1 MIEGSYFQQP
11 ASTLLGASTF
21 MPVVLKIDPHRKVVY
36 SAFYGK
42 VTDAELLGH
51 GKAISSD
58 PDFNPGFSEIVD
70 FSSVTNAAISE
81 STLAALAANPS
92 LFNSTV
98 VHIVVAPNEALFQL
112 VSKYKAFAQSS
123 RPNLFVVRTRSEAY
137 RLLPRPS

>member
-1 MIEGSYFQQP
+1 
-11 ASTLLGASTF
+11 

-36 SAFYGK
+36 SAFYGEI
-42 VTDAELLGH
+42 TDAEVLGH

-58 PDFNPGFSEIVD
+58 PDFNPDFSEIVD

-92 LFNSTV
+92 LFKSSV
-98 VHIVVAPNEALFQL
+98 VHIVVAPGETLFQL
-112 VSKYKAFAQSS
+112 VSKYKGFAQSS

-137 RLLPRPS
+137 RLLADKCKTT